1 MMTPP
6 VIHRIPCIA
15 LSVLAL
21 AVPIHGGR
29 EQAIASG
36 LPLISITNWHG
47 EGYGDLQIRGD
58 KNDRVLVVGTRG
70 FDDSYCAFVVKHERS
85 VPKVGSLTLCRC
97 DQILYNA
104 RSPKDSYSGPP
115 PQPWQATDSKLFSVK
130 DGWVDTTL
138 EYIESEVCA
147 PGPCCYENVTKT
159 PDFPPGFVP
168 NYRKSATT
176 GTTLSTTTTTTSQ
189 ESVDEQKQGLSTG
202 IIVAIAVGGG
212 VACLYMLW
220 SWDLLLLPTSKFKP
234 TKKRPTSAKTEKEN
248 A

>member
-1 MMTPP
+1 MSQRNDLWVLQM
-6 VIHRIPCIA
+6 IGCWWSIPK
-15 LSVLAL
+15 
-21 AVPIHGGR
+21 VPIADPSSTVAGHGF
-29 EQAIASG
+29 Q
-36 LPLISITNWHG
+36 
-47 EGYGDLQIRGD
+47 
-58 KNDRVLVVGTRG
+58 
-70 FDDSYCAFVVKHERS
+70 
-85 VPKVGSLTLCRC
+85 
-97 DQILYNA
+97 
-104 RSPKDSYSGPP
+104 
-115 PQPWQATDSKLFSVK
+115 LFSVK

-234 TKKRPTSAKTEKEN
+234 TKKEADFSQNRKRKRLNRMQLRVDKKLRLARKK
-248 A
+248 